1 MCQDLNAR
9 IIIKQGSGVPTIP
22 ASTDHRNGDWIATDI
37 YEGELYLDNDTGFLY
52 TSNSGA
58 IKQPTPAPIK
68 GMWKAQIAQTGT
80 SAPVIVSEFV
90 NTLGVMVVP
99 TYSVVGAFG
108 FSGFAGLLVGNVEI
122 EHNFQLSYLEHSIS
136 LLTTPSLITL
146 ATYSSGVLAND
157 VIVGTT
163 VIRTITVTVY

>member
-1 MCQDLNAR
+1 M
-9 IIIKQGSGVPTIP
+9 IIKYFDEFNGQWLDITGTTGTTLTYNDASGWIGVP
-22 ASTDHRNGDWIATDI
+22 N
-37 YEGELYLDNDTGFLY
+37 
-52 TSNSGA
+52 
-58 IKQPTPAPIK
+58 KVIK
-68 GMWKAQIAQTGT
+68 GNLSQTGT